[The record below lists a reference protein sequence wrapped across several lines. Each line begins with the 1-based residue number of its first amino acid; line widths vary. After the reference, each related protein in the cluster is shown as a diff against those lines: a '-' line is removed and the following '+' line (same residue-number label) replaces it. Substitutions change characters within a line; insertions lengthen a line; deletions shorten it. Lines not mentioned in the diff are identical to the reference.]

1 LKVSAALTAPA
12 TKPKNGRSGAASGQ
26 RPSSAPASRTKQSIT
41 GNNPQIV
48 WMAKP
53 QPMAQSS
60 GQRKVVGVPRD
71 DQKMWSISPRFTMTA
86 RCALRVLAWPSR
98 LLPCC
103 CDVRQARRPSP
114 LVSVVLA
121 NCLGRC
127 WAVWPSVC
135 SCCAGPP
142 FIGSSAQLTRRPYR
156 LRAWTQAGWP
166 SWRRPVP
173 TWREQWRWS
182 ALGGCRRSCWPG

>member
-1 LKVSAALTAPA
+1 MKVSVALTAPA

-26 RPSSAPASRTKQSIT
+26 RPSSAPASKTKQSIT
-41 GNNPQIV
+41 GNIPQMV

-60 GQRKVVGVPRD
+60 GQRKLVGMPRD
-71 DQKMWSISPRFTMTA
+71 DQKMWNISPRFTMTA
-86 RCALRVLAWPSR
+86 GSAQCVLAWPS
-98 LLPCC
+98 LVVTL
-103 CDVRQARRPSP
+103 VRRRPRALLAP
-114 LVSVVLA
+114 CWRTFLGRLVVL
-121 NCLGRC
+121 
-127 WAVWPSVC
+127 C

-142 FIGSSAQLTRRPYR
+142 FTGSSAQLTRRLYR

-166 SWRRPVP
+166 SWRRSVP

-182 ALGGCRRSCWPG
+182 ALGGCRRSCWLG